1 MNEVVAFLP
10 CRAGSERVPH
20 KNTKPFSAS
29 GLSLIQIK
37 LSQLVNSDLIG
48 KIIVSSNDNTV
59 LDISSNFHPKVTVNK
74 RPDSL
79 CCSNTSTDDLIKY
92 VPTIIQDATVLWTHV
107 TSPFISSAIYDSAID
122 KFLNN
127 SSFDS
132 LMSVTPCH
140 DFLWDSQGPINYDRS
155 LEKWPRTQTLNKL
168 FRVNSGIFISSSSS
182 YNNALDRIG
191 VKPFLY
197 ELDSLIGFDID
208 WPNDFILAQSLLS
221 TNLVSI

>member
-1 MNEVVAFLP
+1 MILLLFPLLNALSGFSCSSDLFLFMNEVVAFLP

-127 SSFDS
+127 SSFPIPW
-132 LMSVTPCH
+132 MSVTPCH
-140 DFLWDSQGPINYDRS
+140 DLLWDSQGPINYDRS

-168 FRVNSGIFISSSSS
+168 FRVNT
-182 YNNALDRIG
+182 
-191 VKPFLY
+191 VVFLFHHPPHIIT
-197 ELDSLIGFDID
+197 LLIV
-208 WPNDFILAQSLLS
+208 
-221 TNLVSI
+221 LVSNHFYMNLTL